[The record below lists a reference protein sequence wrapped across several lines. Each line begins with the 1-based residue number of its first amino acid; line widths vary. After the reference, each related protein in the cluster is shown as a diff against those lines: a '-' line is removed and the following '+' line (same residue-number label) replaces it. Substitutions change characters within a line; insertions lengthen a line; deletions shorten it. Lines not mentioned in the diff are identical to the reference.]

1 MQQAEEIRSRTG
13 GNLANRGGSTFP
25 APAGRSACII
35 FAAVVLFGGVG
46 GGNPAAGFAAT
57 PPLAM
62 TDEYRG
68 FSFGKEHGLP
78 DDDVRDILQTRD
90 GSLWILT
97 QQGLARFDGTGF
109 IVFDRANNPDFTSDD
124 PRALAEDTQGD
135 VWVGGKNLLLR
146 MTGNLLHRVTLA
158 DGRKLEHG
166 YQLCPDPKVGMWVGG
181 DSTLTYYHDGVTAI
195 FGPESGLE
203 TGGAVCSAQFD
214 STGKLWVG
222 TFNGFFEFDAA
233 QKRFARVDLPGRGS
247 MITALALHAGQ
258 SGRVWAMFVAGQ
270 DSKSFPGFL
279 GWIERQQGDSWA
291 PQMGSGKTNFVFG
304 AGLQFIFEDP
314 SGNVWLPAVENQ
326 IHRIRSGSFETLALT
341 FPRGP
346 DLATC
351 IREDNEGSLWM
362 GTLRN
367 GLWRWQPRRI
377 KSHSVNDGLPHENAW
392 AVCESPD
399 GSVWVGTDGGLA
411 RRTAGRWESWKTE
424 QGLSRN
430 NIRALA
436 VDREGTVWIGT
447 GEGLNSL
454 RDGKVTRHPIPGD
467 WFEAKIRVILPT
479 RDGALWVA
487 GAASLHR
494 LSAGD
499 RTKFT
504 TAEGLANND
513 VRALLEDAA
522 GRLWIGTFGG
532 GLQCYEGGRF
542 TTYSTTNGLASGF
555 VWALHQDAE
564 GSLWI
569 GTESGLHRLR
579 AGRITAFGKAQGLPD
594 NLVNF
599 ILEDDLGQL
608 WISHDRGIYRVPRAA
623 LDDVAE
629 GRTNTVRCVSYT
641 KADGLPSEETNG
653 QKSYPPACKTR
664 DGQLWFATTK
674 GVVVIDPTQHHEEES
689 PPPVVIERLRA
700 TGELVFTRDPQDPLS
715 PERTLATN
723 AASAQLIV
731 SRPPVQDGK
740 AHGREARAGG
750 FSRANDNLSYR
761 LPPGSGRVVEFTFTA
776 NTFVDAE
783 RAQFRYRLLGLDEK
797 WIDAGKR
804 RQAFFTNLKPGD
816 YLFQVIAA
824 NHHGVWNETGANCA
838 FHIAPF
844 FHETWWFYGLC
855 GGLTLLLLAGL
866 VVWRL
871 RELRRLHRLERQA
884 AVTTER
890 SRIAQDLHDGLGAD
904 LTRLTTLAD
913 LASDAPERA
922 SRDQLRKLAQSSREA
937 TRGLKDLIW
946 MANPAN
952 DTLESLLD
960 RLCQNA
966 EDYLRDAHIVCRF
979 DLAPDLPPFPLS
991 LDRRRNL
998 LLVAREALN
1007 NVVKH
1012 AAASEVRIAARHR
1025 DNHLELSIQ
1034 DNGRGFDSG
1043 VVCPGVMGLTGMR
1056 GRIENLGGRFQLE
1069 SSPGAGT
1076 RIRIKIKWPTADH
1089 AKPSE

>member
-1 MQQAEEIRSRTG
+1 
-13 GNLANRGGSTFP
+13 
-25 APAGRSACII
+25 
-35 FAAVVLFGGVG
+35 
-46 GGNPAAGFAAT
+46 
-57 PPLAM
+57 M

-68 FSFGKEHGLP
+68 FNFGKEHGLP
-78 DDDVRDILQTRD
+78 DDDVRDILQAHD

-109 IVFDRANNPDFTSDD
+109 TVFDRANNPEFQSDD
-124 PRALAEDTQGD
+124 PRALAEDVQGRL
-135 VWVGGKNLLLR
+135 WVGGRNLLLR
-146 MTGNLLHRVTLA
+146 MSGNTLVRPTVPGSEKIVHA
-158 DGRKLEHG
+158 YH
-166 YQLCPDPKVGMWVGG
+166 LCPDPAGG
-181 DSTLTYYHDGVTAI
+181 IWIAGESTVARITDRSVAV
-195 FGPESGLE
+195 FGPESGLITAGTIQALE
-203 TGGAVCSAQFD
+203 LDSAGTLF
-214 STGKLWVG
+214 VG
-222 TFNGFFEFDAA
+222 TFNGLYRFDA
-233 QKRFARVDLPGRGS
+233 QRQRFIRTDPSLDPQGKP
-247 MITALALHAGQ
+247 IIALALEP
-258 SGRVWAMFVAGQ
+258 GRDGTLRGMFAHLDGAKTAFVQRGWVQRMQAESWKPLLPGGVV
-270 DSKSFPGFL
+270 DFPFGY
-279 GWIERQQGDSWA
+279 G
-291 PQMGSGKTNFVFG
+291 PQFVF
-304 AGLQFIFEDP
+304 EDHRG
-314 SGNVWLPAVENQ
+314 SIWLPGEENKL
-326 IHRIRSGSFETLALT
+326 HRIRGSQLEALDLV
-341 FPRGP
+341 FRRGR
-346 DLATC
+346 DIVMCLG
-351 IREDNEGSLWM
+351 EDHEGSLWM
-362 GTLRN
+362 GTLYS
-367 GLWRWQPRRI
+367 GLWRWQPRRMT
-377 KSHSVNDGLPHENAW
+377 SYSPADGLPHENVW
-392 AVCESPD
+392 ALCEGLD

-411 RRTAGRWESWKTE
+411 RRTTGRWESWKTE

-454 RDGKVTRHPIPGD
+454 RNGKVTRHPIPGD
-467 WFEAKIRVILPT
+467 WFEAKIRVILAT

-494 LSAGD
+494 LNGGD

-504 TAEGLANND
+504 TAEGLANHD

-532 GLQCYEGGRF
+532 GLQCYEYGRF
-542 TTYSTTNGLASGF
+542 TTYSTTNGLTSGF
-555 VWALHQDAE
+555 VWALHLDAE

-599 ILEDDLGQL
+599 ILEDNLGQL
-608 WISHDRGIYRVPRAA
+608 WISHDRGIYRVRRAA

-653 QKSYPPACKTR
+653 QKSYPPGCKTR
-664 DGQLWFATTK
+664 DGRLWFATTK
-674 GVVVIDPTQHHEEES
+674 GVVVIDPTQHQEEES

-715 PERTLATN
+715 PERTLTTN
-723 AASAQLIV
+723 GSSAQLTV
-731 SRPPVQDGK
+731 SRPPVPDGEEQSK
-740 AHGREARAGG
+740 KARAGG
-750 FSRANDNLSYR
+750 FSRANGSPSYR
-761 LPPGSGRVVEFTFTA
+761 LPPGSGRVVEFTFIA
-776 NTFVDAE
+776 NTFVNAE
-783 RAQFRYRLLGLDEK
+783 RARFRYRLLGLDEK
-797 WIDAGKR
+797 WIDAGMR

-816 YLFQVIAA
+816 YRFQVTAA
-824 NHHGVWNETGANCA
+824 NHHGVWNETGSSCT
-838 FHIAPF
+838 FQIAPF
-844 FHETWWFYGLC
+844 FYETLWFYGMC

-866 VVWRL
+866 LAWRL
-871 RELRRLHRLERQA
+871 RELQRLHRLERQA

-952 DTLESLLD
+952 DTLESFLD
-960 RLCQNA
+960 RLCQNT
-966 EDYLRDAHIVCRF
+966 EDYLRDAQVVCRF
-979 DLAPDLPPFPLS
+979 DLDPDLPPFPLS
-991 LDRRRNL
+991 LDQRRNL

-1012 AAASEVRIAARHR
+1012 SAASEVRIAARRR
-1025 DNHLELSIQ
+1025 DEHLELSIQ

-1043 VVCPGVMGLTGMR
+1043 VVCPGAMGLTGMR
-1056 GRIENLGGRFQLE
+1056 GRVENLGGRFQLE
-1069 SSPGAGT
+1069 SAPGAGT
-1076 RIRIKIKWPTADH
+1076 RIRIKIKWPKADH